1 MTIYD
6 CIIVG
11 AGYSGLAAA
20 KSLREAGK
28 DVLILEA
35 RDRVGG
41 RVRTKHYPDG
51 RYEDHGAAFL
61 GVQQDQMYALARE
74 FNIHTFDVPTEGKS
88 VLRYAGKPFRYSGL
102 IPPLPYLS
110 VLDAALSVNRFE
122 AMAEKIDLEEPWKS
136 PNAEYLDSMTLE
148 EWLQRQTWT
157 KAAKDLF
164 RVTADLLWGTSTS
177 QLSLLHC
184 LWFSKAGVNLT
195 VLGSVKDGGQERL
208 IEGGAQS
215 IANEIHRI
223 LGKLVHLGEPV
234 IGVDQREGKTVAV
247 ETTKATYQARHVI
260 FAVPPP
266 LVLKVD
272 FEPPLPVQKTHLL
285 QRMPMGATYKVI
297 LTYPKAFWHEEGLN
311 GEILSLEGFL
321 AYGLD
326 VSPEDRSR
334 GVFMAFVVG
343 AKAYRFAEMDE
354 KTQKATILKEFVECF
369 GEDAAMPKHMTVH
382 TMMDEQWSSGCPV
395 AGMPPGALT
404 TLGTWL
410 RKPIGRVHWAG
421 TELATVWSGYME
433 GAVRSGQRAAQEVLE
448 AMKLGGLDE

>member
-1 MTIYD
+1 MTTYD

-11 AGYSGLAAA
+11 GGYSGLAAA

-41 RVRTKHYPDG
+41 RVWTEHFPDG
-51 RYEDHGAAFL
+51 RYEDHGAAFF

-74 FNIHTFDVPTEGKS
+74 FNIHTFDVVTEGQS
-88 VLRYAGKPFRYSGL
+88 VLRRAGKPCRYSGL
-102 IPPLPYLS
+102 IPPLSYLAL
-110 VLDAALSVNRFE
+110 LDTGLSVNRFE
-122 AMAEKIDLEEPWKS
+122 VMAEKINLEEPWKS
-136 PNAEYLDSMTLE
+136 LNVAYLDSMTLE
-148 EWLQRQTWT
+148 EWIQRQAWT
-157 KAAKDLF
+157 KSAKDLF

-184 LWFSKAGVNLT
+184 LWYSEAGVSLT
-195 VLGSVKDGGQERL
+195 VLGSVKNGAQEQL

-223 LGKLVHLGEPV
+223 LGKCVHLGEPV
-234 IGVDQREGKTVAV
+234 IGVDQRDVNIVAV
-247 ETTKATYQARHVI
+247 KATKATYQARDII
-260 FAVPPP
+260 FAIPPP

-272 FEPPLPVQKTHLL
+272 FEPPLPMQKTHLL
-285 QRMPMGATYKVI
+285 QRMPMGATYKII
-297 LTYPKAFWHEEGLN
+297 LTYPTPFWQEDGLN
-311 GEILSLEGFL
+311 GEFLSLDGIM

-326 VSPEDRSR
+326 ASPKDRSR
-334 GVFMAFVVG
+334 GVSMAFVVG
-343 AKAYRFAEMDE
+343 AKAYLFGDMDE
-354 KTQKATILKEFVECF
+354 NTQKETILEELGDCYGKE
-369 GEDAAMPKHMTVH
+369 AANPKHMTVH
-382 TMMDEQWSSGCPV
+382 SMMDEQWSSGCPV
-395 AGMPPGALT
+395 AGMPPGVLT

-448 AMKLGGLDE
+448 TMKH